1 MRLLNDEQGQ
11 ASILLAVC
19 MVVVVGIA
27 GLAVDVGHLR
37 YAKRQLQTLADSA
50 ALAAATELPHCSGTD
65 DCTAMQT
72 AAQQAITENG
82 AALGG
87 SMLTQCSGSV
97 SGLTLEVNNG
107 PCALGTSDPNNGDA
121 TYVEAVVT
129 QAQPMYFAQ
138 ILGLNSMT
146 ISARA
151 EAKLGNSPYC
161 VISLGSSGIT
171 FQSNGG
177 GLTASCGVMDDSDST
192 TAFQANGASI
202 SASQISVTGGD
213 QLNGGN
219 VNPTPVTNV
228 PAMPDPLSYLTPP
241 TSSGCT
247 YSSVY
252 SVNSGSAT
260 LYPGTY
266 CGGIQLNGGS
276 ANLSAGTYILEG
288 IGLQVNG
295 GSISGTGV
303 SFYISQGQIQFNGS
317 NTVDLVAPTT
327 GSYAGILFYQSSSDS
342 SAATING
349 GAGSAFQGALYFP
362 DSNIQLNGSNTA
374 AYTIVVSDSIQING
388 SDFKVGSDYSSLPG
402 GSPVKNS
409 TGILVE

>member
-1 MRLLNDEQGQ
+1 MRFLKDEQGQ

-50 ALAAATELPHCSGTD
+50 ALAAATELTYCSGTD
-65 DCTAMQT
+65 DCDAMQT
-72 AAQQAITENG
+72 AAQQAVTENG
-82 AALGG
+82 VTVGAF
-87 SMLTQCSGSV
+87 LTQCSGSV

-107 PCALGTSDPNNGDA
+107 PCALGASDPNNGDSS
-121 TYVEAVVT
+121 YVEAVVT
-129 QAQPMYFAQ
+129 QAQPMYFAR

-146 ISARA
+146 ITARA

-177 GLTASCGVMDDSDST
+177 GLTATCGVMDDSTST

-202 SASQISVTGGD
+202 NASEISVTGGD

-219 VNPTPVTNV
+219 VHPTPVTDV
-228 PAMPDPLSYLTPP
+228 PALPDPLSYLTPP
-241 TSSGCT
+241 SSSGCT

-276 ANLSAGTYILEG
+276 ASLSAGTYILEG

-303 SFYISQGQIQFNGS
+303 SFYVSQGQVQFNGA
-317 NTVDLVAPTT
+317 NTVNLVAPTT

-349 GAGSAFQGALYFP
+349 GSGSAFQGSLYFP
-362 DSNIQLNGSNTA
+362 KSLVQLNGSNTA

-388 SDFKVGSDYSSLPG
+388 SEFNVGSDYSSLPG